1 MTDILHFSDM
11 TPIQEMQGDDQE
23 DTKLLLEMSQ
33 KADDYITSFRWCPT
47 IREKYFGFGVGGIV
61 AVFLYHFDS
70 MINQSDDWLW
80 VIVGDLPSVYLVI
93 DNTTSPI
100 DALEGYYELME
111 DWANNIMSD
120 NSIDECYPVQAAP
133 TKENAQM
140 LLSRIEFIR
149 REFIDEDGCA
159 SSED

>member
-47 IREKYFGFGVGGIV
+47 IKEKYFGFGVGGIV

-80 VIVGDLPSVYLVI
+80 IVTGDLPSAYFVV
-93 DNTTSPI
+93 DAASSPME
-100 DALEGYYELME
+100 ALERYCELME
-111 DWANNIMSD
+111 DWAKSIKQKNIDICNKKID
-120 NSIDECYPVQAAP
+120 NYRNFIKSF
-133 TKENAQM
+133 
-140 LLSRIEFIR
+140 EFQQHFHCVGR
-149 REFIDEDGCA
+149 FR
-159 SSED
+159 